1 MSFTTTFW
9 IQLIGA
15 MFGFFMFYFTFVKFK
30 RRELHSMEFW
40 FWSSLWIVMLFV
52 SLIPNVLDPIIE
64 PLNFYRRL
72 DFFVVLGFF
81 FLFALGFSNHL
92 MVRKLSDRME
102 KVVREA
108 AILNNFESEDGTN
121 ENREN
126 KDTNK

>member
-9 IQLIGA
+9 IQLLGA

-30 RRELHSMEFW
+30 RKELHSAEFW

-52 SLIPNVLDPIIE
+52 ALIPNILDPIIE

-102 KVVREA
+102 KVVRET
-108 AILNNFESEDGTN
+108 AIRDNVDSNDKKHE
-121 ENREN
+121 R
-126 KDTNK
+126 KK